1 MSKGEE
7 AGFKRVANKRDI
19 NEEGGGLLG
28 VELEGN
34 NIVLAMINGQVFAM
48 DAVCSHQG
56 APLEE
61 GKLEGF
67 NLTCPWHYAV
77 FDVRNGKVSD
87 RTVWAKN
94 QTSYPVNVDE
104 GTEDIL
110 VNVSTGIRQKGGIEA
125 ADTEWYYLSYKE
137 YLHYHLDISTI
148 ILENSRS
155 NLQEWR

>member
-1 MSKGEE
+1 MSKGGGEGT
-7 AGFKRVANKRDI
+7 GFQRVANKRDI
-19 NEEGGGLLG
+19 KEGGLLG
-28 VELEGN
+28 VELKGN

-61 GKLEGF
+61 GNLEGY

-104 GTEDIL
+104 STGDIL
-110 VNVSTGIRQKGGIEA
+110 VNVGAGTREKGGKEA
-125 ADTEWYYLSYKE
+125 TDTE
-137 YLHYHLDISTI
+137 
-148 ILENSRS
+148 
-155 NLQEWR
+155 

>member
-7 AGFKRVANKRDI
+7 GFQRVANKMDI
-19 NEEGGGLLG
+19 QEGGLLG

-34 NIVLAMINGQVFAM
+34 KVALAMIDGQVFAM

-61 GKLEGF
+61 GQLDGF

-94 QTSYPVNVDE
+94 QTSYPVNVDQST
-104 GTEDIL
+104 GDIL
-110 VNVSTGIRQKGGIEA
+110 INVGAGTRQKGGKEA
-125 ADTEWYYLSYKE
+125 TTDTE
-137 YLHYHLDISTI
+137 
-148 ILENSRS
+148 
-155 NLQEWR
+155 

>member
-1 MSKGEE
+1 M
-7 AGFKRVANKRDI
+7 DI
-19 NEEGGGLLG
+19 KEGCQLG

-34 NIVLAMINGQVFAM
+34 KIVLAMINGQVFAI
-48 DAVCSHQG
+48 DAVCSHKG

-61 GKLEGF
+61 GKLEGY

-104 GTEDIL
+104 STGDIL
-110 VNVSTGIRQKGGIEA
+110 INVGAGIRQKGGKEA
-125 ADTEWYYLSYKE
+125 ADT
-137 YLHYHLDISTI
+137 T
-148 ILENSRS
+148 
-155 NLQEWR
+155 

>member
-1 MSKGEE
+1 MSKGGEP
-7 AGFKRVANKRDI
+7 GFQKVANKMDI
-19 NEEGGGLLG
+19 KEGSLLG

-34 NIVLAMINGQVFAM
+34 KIALAMINGQVFAI

-61 GKLEGF
+61 GTLEGF

-94 QTSYPVNVDE
+94 QTSFPVNVDDST
-104 GTEDIL
+104 GDIL
-110 VNVSTGIRQKGGIEA
+110 VNIGAGIRQKGGKEA
-125 ADTEWYYLSYKE
+125 TDTE
-137 YLHYHLDISTI
+137 
-148 ILENSRS
+148 
-155 NLQEWR
+155 

>member
-1 MSKGEE
+1 MNRLEMSKGEQ
-7 AGFKRVANKRDI
+7 GFQKVANKMDI
-19 NEEGGGLLG
+19 KEGSLLG

-34 NIVLAMINGQVFAM
+34 KIALAMINGQVFAI

-61 GKLEGF
+61 GTLEGF

-94 QTSYPVNVDE
+94 QTSFPVNVDDST
-104 GTEDIL
+104 GDIL
-110 VNVSTGIRQKGGIEA
+110 VNIGAGIRQKGGKEA
-125 ADTEWYYLSYKE
+125 TDTE
-137 YLHYHLDISTI
+137 
-148 ILENSRS
+148 
-155 NLQEWR
+155 

>member
-1 MSKGEE
+1 MSKGGGEGT
-7 AGFKRVANKRDI
+7 GFQRVANKRDI
-19 NEEGGGLLG
+19 KEGGLLG
-28 VELEGN
+28 VELQGN

-48 DAVCSHQG
+48 DAICSHQG

-61 GKLEGF
+61 GNLEGY

-104 GTEDIL
+104 STGDIL
-110 VNVSTGIRQKGGIEA
+110 VNVGAGKREKGGKEA
-125 ADTEWYYLSYKE
+125 TDTE
-137 YLHYHLDISTI
+137 
-148 ILENSRS
+148 
-155 NLQEWR
+155 

>member
-1 MSKGEE
+1 MSKGGGEE
-7 AGFKRVANKRDI
+7 TGFQRVANKRDI
-19 NEEGGGLLG
+19 KEGGLLG
-28 VELEGN
+28 VELQGN

-48 DAVCSHQG
+48 DAICSHQG

-61 GKLEGF
+61 GNLEGY

-104 GTEDIL
+104 STGDIL
-110 VNVSTGIRQKGGIEA
+110 VNVGAGTREKGGKEA
-125 ADTEWYYLSYKE
+125 TDTE
-137 YLHYHLDISTI
+137 
-148 ILENSRS
+148 
-155 NLQEWR
+155 

>member
-1 MSKGEE
+1 MSKGENE
-7 AGFKRVANKRDI
+7 GFQRVANKKDI
-19 NEEGGGLLG
+19 KEGSLLG

-56 APLEE
+56 GPLEE
-61 GKLEGF
+61 GKLEGY

-94 QTSYPVNVDE
+94 QTSYPVNVNE
-104 GTEDIL
+104 STGDIL
-110 VNVSTGIRQKGGIEA
+110 INVRAGVRFKGGKEA
-125 ADTEWYYLSYKE
+125 ADTE
-137 YLHYHLDISTI
+137 
-148 ILENSRS
+148 
-155 NLQEWR
+155 

>member
-1 MSKGEE
+1 MSKGGEE
-7 AGFKRVANKRDI
+7 GFQRVANKMDI
-19 NEEGGGLLG
+19 KESSLLG

-61 GKLEGF
+61 GTLEGF

-77 FDVRNGKVSD
+77 FDIRNGKVSD

-94 QTSYPVNVDE
+94 QTSYPVKVDE
-104 GTEDIL
+104 STGDIL
-110 VNVSTGIRQKGGIEA
+110 VNVRAGTRQKGGKEA
-125 ADTEWYYLSYKE
+125 TDTE
-137 YLHYHLDISTI
+137 
-148 ILENSRS
+148 
-155 NLQEWR
+155 

>member
-1 MSKGEE
+1 MSKGGE
-7 AGFKRVANKRDI
+7 AGFQKVANKMDI
-19 NEEGGGLLG
+19 KEGSLLG

-34 NIVLAMINGQVFAM
+34 KIALAMINGQVFAI

-61 GKLEGF
+61 GTLEGF

-94 QTSYPVNVDE
+94 QTSYPVNIDE
-104 GTEDIL
+104 STGDIL
-110 VNVSTGIRQKGGIEA
+110 INVRAGIRQKGGKEA
-125 ADTEWYYLSYKE
+125 TTDTE
-137 YLHYHLDISTI
+137 
-148 ILENSRS
+148 
-155 NLQEWR
+155 

>member
-7 AGFKRVANKRDI
+7 GFQRVANKMDI
-19 NEEGGGLLG
+19 KEGRLLG

-34 NIVLAMINGQVFAM
+34 KIALAMINGQVFAI
-48 DAVCSHQG
+48 DAVCSHKG

-61 GKLEGF
+61 GKLEGY
-67 NLTCPWHYAV
+67 NLTCPWHHAV

-104 GTEDIL
+104 STGDIL
-110 VNVSTGIRQKGGIEA
+110 INVGAGIRQKGGKEA
-125 ADTEWYYLSYKE
+125 ADPT
-137 YLHYHLDISTI
+137 
-148 ILENSRS
+148 
-155 NLQEWR
+155 

>member
-1 MSKGEE
+1 MSKGGEGT
-7 AGFKRVANKRDI
+7 GFQRVANKRDI
-19 NEEGGGLLG
+19 KEGSLLG

-34 NIVLAMINGQVFAM
+34 NIVLAMVNGQVFAM
-48 DAVCSHQG
+48 DAICSHQG

-61 GKLEGF
+61 GTLEGF

-104 GTEDIL
+104 STGDIL
-110 VNVSTGIRQKGGIEA
+110 INVGAGTRQKGGKEA
-125 ADTEWYYLSYKE
+125 TDNE
-137 YLHYHLDISTI
+137 
-148 ILENSRS
+148 
-155 NLQEWR
+155 

>member
-7 AGFKRVANKRDI
+7 GFQRVANKVDI
-19 NEEGGGLLG
+19 KEGGLVG

-34 NIVLAMINGQVFAM
+34 KIVLAMINGQVFAI
-48 DAVCSHQG
+48 DAVCSHKG

-61 GKLEGF
+61 GKLEGY

-94 QTSYPVNVDE
+94 QTSYPVNIDDST
-104 GTEDIL
+104 GDIL
-110 VNVSTGIRQKGGIEA
+110 INVSAAIRHKGGKEA
-125 ADTEWYYLSYKE
+125 ADT
-137 YLHYHLDISTI
+137 T
-148 ILENSRS
+148 
-155 NLQEWR
+155 

>member
-1 MSKGEE
+1 MSKGREE
-7 AGFKRVANKRDI
+7 GTGFQRVANKRDI
-19 NEEGGGLLG
+19 KEGGLLG

-61 GKLEGF
+61 GTLEGF

-104 GTEDIL
+104 STGDIL
-110 VNVSTGIRQKGGIEA
+110 INIGTGTRQKGGKEA
-125 ADTEWYYLSYKE
+125 TD
-137 YLHYHLDISTI
+137 
-148 ILENSRS
+148 N
-155 NLQEWR
+155 Q

>member
-1 MSKGEE
+1 MSKGGGEGT
-7 AGFKRVANKRDI
+7 GFQRIANKRDI
-19 NEEGGGLLG
+19 KEGGLLG

-34 NIVLAMINGQVFAM
+34 NIVLSMVNGQVFAM
-48 DAVCSHQG
+48 DAICSHQG

-61 GKLEGF
+61 GTLEGF

-104 GTEDIL
+104 STGDIL
-110 VNVSTGIRQKGGIEA
+110 INVGAGTRQKGGKEA
-125 ADTEWYYLSYKE
+125 TDNE
-137 YLHYHLDISTI
+137 
-148 ILENSRS
+148 
-155 NLQEWR
+155 

>member
-7 AGFKRVANKRDI
+7 PGFQKVANKKDI
-19 NEEGGGLLG
+19 KEGALLG

-34 NIVLAMINGQVFAM
+34 NIALAMINGQVFAI

-56 APLEE
+56 GPLEE
-61 GKLEGF
+61 GNLEGY

-104 GTEDIL
+104 STGDIL
-110 VNVSTGIRQKGGIEA
+110 INVRTGIRQKGGKEA
-125 ADTEWYYLSYKE
+125 TDTE
-137 YLHYHLDISTI
+137 
-148 ILENSRS
+148 
-155 NLQEWR
+155 

>member
-1 MSKGEE
+1 MSKGVGEE
-7 AGFKRVANKRDI
+7 GFQRVANKTDI
-19 NEEGGGLLG
+19 KEGGLVG

-34 NIVLAMINGQVFAM
+34 KIVLAMINGQVFAT
-48 DAVCSHQG
+48 DAVCSHKG

-61 GKLEGF
+61 GKLEGY

-104 GTEDIL
+104 STGDIL
-110 VNVSTGIRQKGGIEA
+110 INVGAGIRQKGGKEA
-125 ADTEWYYLSYKE
+125 TDT
-137 YLHYHLDISTI
+137 T
-148 ILENSRS
+148 
-155 NLQEWR
+155 

>member
-1 MSKGEE
+1 MSKREE
-7 AGFKRVANKRDI
+7 AGFQKVANKSDI
-19 NEEGGGLLG
+19 KEDGLLG

-34 NIVLAMINGQVFAM
+34 NIVLATVNGQVFAM

-61 GKLEGF
+61 GTLEGF

-104 GTEDIL
+104 STGDIL
-110 VNVSTGIRQKGGIEA
+110 VNIGAGTREKGGKEA
-125 ADTEWYYLSYKE
+125 TDTE
-137 YLHYHLDISTI
+137 
-148 ILENSRS
+148 
-155 NLQEWR
+155 

>member
-1 MSKGEE
+1 MSKGE
-7 AGFKRVANKRDI
+7 AGFQKVANKMDI
-19 NEEGGGLLG
+19 KEGSLLG

-34 NIVLAMINGQVFAM
+34 KIALAMINGQVFAI

-61 GKLEGF
+61 GTLEGF

-104 GTEDIL
+104 STGDIL
-110 VNVSTGIRQKGGIEA
+110 INVRAGIRQKGGKEA
-125 ADTEWYYLSYKE
+125 TTDTE
-137 YLHYHLDISTI
+137 
-148 ILENSRS
+148 
-155 NLQEWR
+155 

>member
-1 MSKGEE
+1 MSKGREE
-7 AGFKRVANKRDI
+7 GTGFQRVANKRDI
-19 NEEGGGLLG
+19 KEGSLLG

-34 NIVLAMINGQVFAM
+34 NIVLAMINGQIFAM

-61 GKLEGF
+61 GTLEGF

-94 QTSYPVNVDE
+94 QTSYPINVDE
-104 GTEDIL
+104 STGDIL
-110 VNVSTGIRQKGGIEA
+110 INIGAGTRQKGGKEA
-125 ADTEWYYLSYKE
+125 TDNE
-137 YLHYHLDISTI
+137 
-148 ILENSRS
+148 
-155 NLQEWR
+155 

>member
-1 MSKGEE
+1 MSKEE
-7 AGFKRVANKRDI
+7 GFQRVANKKEI
-19 NEEGGGLLG
+19 KEGGLLG

-34 NIVLAMINGQVFAM
+34 KVALAMIEGQVFAI
-48 DAVCSHQG
+48 DAVCSHKG

-94 QTSYPVNVDE
+94 QASYPVNVDE
-104 GTEDIL
+104 DTGDIL
-110 VNVSTGIRQKGGIEA
+110 VNVGAGTRQKGGKEA
-125 ADTEWYYLSYKE
+125 ADTE
-137 YLHYHLDISTI
+137 
-148 ILENSRS
+148 
-155 NLQEWR
+155 